1 MARAAQARSR
11 PVRASAEFQ
20 RIMDLPRRPPE
31 GYAIPLGYFDRF
43 RRTPSGLGNLD
54 LRPKQAQVLYELVE
68 YGGAM
73 ASLTLGEGKTAVGLL
88 AGAVLNASS
97 TVYIVPPALARQ
109 IIEVE
114 YPKWNEHWRLP
125 ALGPGPGPGHRRLH
139 IVKYTDLRSK
149 DPNKHNV
156 LERLLATLVVA
167 DEAHCL
173 GRRTVQAGRV
183 RRFQNK
189 YKPTR
194 LNLSGSFMDRS
205 IREPAPLAAEALGAG
220 SPYPRTYQDLEAW
233 AWAIDDSPLGNSPPG
248 VLKALGPDIR
258 DGFRRRVAETPGFV
272 VSTEES
278 CGAALALRSRD
289 LALPAKI
296 GKCLADLRALW
307 IRPDGFE
314 LCSPLEF
321 HRCAQTLALGFYLRW
336 AENPPAEWRAARQ
349 AWQSDLF
356 AFLRAGRPGLDS
368 PALVTDAAAAGRLPQ
383 LSSYPQW
390 AAVEA
395 TYEPKTE
402 AVWLD
407 GFAAKDAAKWA
418 IEGPGIVW
426 AEHPAFGEYAAE
438 IAGLPWYGG
447 GTHPEIDELR
457 RLSRGGARS
466 FFASVPAHH
475 EGKNLQFMSRALI
488 TTPPS
493 GARRVGQTIG
503 RVHRQ
508 GQRAE
513 RVDIDFYLHTPE
525 YQAAMA
531 SAQRNAAWLQATAGE
546 LQKLC
551 VGRIG
556 W

>member
-1 MARAAQARSR
+1 MTSFMARAAQARGR

-20 RIMDLPRRPPE
+20 RIMALPRRTE
-31 GYAIPLGYFDRF
+31 VAIPPSYFERF

-54 LRPKQAQVLYELVE
+54 LRPKQAQVLYELAK

-88 AGAVLNASS
+88 AGAVLGAKCA
-97 TVYIVPPALARQ
+97 VYIVPPALARQ
-109 IIEVE
+109 IIDVE
-114 YPKWNEHWRLP
+114 YPKWNEHWLLP
-125 ALGPGPGPGHRRLH
+125 ALGSALH
-139 IVKYTDLRSK
+139 VVKYTDLRSK
-149 DPNKHNV
+149 DPKKHNV

-173 GRRTVQAGRV
+173 GRKSVQARRV
-183 RRFQNK
+183 RRYQTK

-233 AWAIDDSPLGNSPPG
+233 AWAIDDSTLGNSPPG
-248 VLKALGPDIR
+248 VLVALGGPGAEALR

-289 LALPAKI
+289 LAIPAKI
-296 GKCLADLRALW
+296 GKYLDDLRRLW

-314 LCSPLEF
+314 LASPLEF

-349 AWQSDLF
+349 AWQSDLL
-356 AFLRAGRPGLDS
+356 AYVRVGRPGLDS
-368 PALVTDAAAAGRLPQ
+368 PALVTDAAAAGQLPQ
-383 LSSYPQW
+383 LSSYTQW
-390 AAVEA
+390 ASLECS
-395 TYEPKTE
+395 YEPKSE

-475 EGKNLQFMSRALI
+475 EGKNLQFISRALI